1 MKLTER
7 VPANNCKQKT
17 ADGEFGTILQNNSEN
32 LKSSLVFCKPSW
44 MFCLNLTV
52 PSQKCSLFD
61 ILVDVYSKFLRSFLL
76 LANVRYS
83 SHCCFFQMCLL
94 TTFRLS

>member
-17 ADGEFGTILQNNSEN
+17 ADGEFGKILQNNSDN
-32 LKSSLVFCKPSW
+32 LKSSFVFCNCSW
-44 MFCLNLTV
+44 MFCLNLNV

-61 ILVDVYSKFLRSFLL
+61 ILVDVDCKFLRSF
-76 LANVRYS
+76 
-83 SHCCFFQMCLL
+83 FFYLQMLDTVPIVAFFKCVC
-94 TTFRLS
+94 